1 MSKREIRLSVLEL
14 EKLGVTLAFPQ
25 YPDTKA
31 EENSRRLTAC
41 WNACEGISTETLQQ
55 GNIADRVARPEQQR
69 DALLAALEPFGYFR
83 AMRYW
88 WTSCDKSDK
97 GAVPLYSQETVNELL
112 KHCDVLAELVAFQR
126 DARLVALKEL
136 AIVERQRDLLL
147 EALDRIAWNRK
158 LNEKPSKHVEA
169 MERIAI
175 NAIRSA
181 KGGAA

>member
-1 MSKREIRLSVLEL
+1 MNQKTNWPEDVADWPQTASAVQG
-14 EKLGVTLAFPQ
+14 GVVPAKPTHT
-25 YPDTKA
+25 YGKT
-31 EENSRRLTAC
+31 RTA
-41 WNACEGISTETLQQ
+41 NQ
-55 GNIADRVARPEQQR
+55 
-69 DALLAALEPFGYFR
+69 EPFGYFR
-83 AMRYW
+83 ALRYW